1 MGDIPPETGA
11 GAGVAS
17 GAGGAQ
23 SSGAGAIDVV
33 TLGATAKEGGTRS
46 ISYRIG
52 GWSDL
57 PFLGPRP
64 PGVRSPLV
72 ALEICDDP
80 RIWPAVITRDLG
92 DLATDP
98 AAWAREAE
106 RRFSADLVR
115 LVLTST
121 REQSFSDLPAI
132 GRTVEAV
139 LSATTLPLI
148 IEGSDEPGLDR
159 EVFQRCG
166 EAGAGERLLL
176 GTAEADRYRSV
187 AAAALAY
194 GHSVVAQSPIDINL
208 AKQLNILLREIGV
221 PHDRIVIDPYTGALG
236 YGFEYSY
243 SVMERIRDAALKGD
257 RDLAMPMISQAP
269 DSTVV
274 KEVREAP
281 PEWQREIAVRWEFGF
296 ALPAV
301 IAGADIVSVRH
312 PETVQL
318 LKEAFRNLLAGT
330 PEGGGP
336 GGA

>member
-1 MGDIPPETGA
+1 MPGRPDR
-11 GAGVAS
+11 
-17 GAGGAQ
+17 
-23 SSGAGAIDVV
+23 IDTV
-33 TLGATAKEGGTRS
+33 TLGATATEGGTRS
-46 ISYRIG
+46 VSYRIG
-52 GWSDL
+52 GWDDY
-57 PFLGPRP
+57 PFLGRRP
-64 PGVRSPLV
+64 EGVRSPLV
-72 ALEICDDP
+72 ALEVCDDP
-80 RIWPAVITRDLG
+80 RTWPAPVIREIG
-92 DLATDP
+92 DLSGDP
-98 AAWAREAE
+98 AGWAREAE
-106 RRFSADLVR
+106 KRFSADLVR

-121 REQSFSDLPAI
+121 RDRSFSDFPAV
-132 GRTVEAV
+132 GKTVEAV

-148 IEGSDEPGLDR
+148 IEGSSEPELDR

-194 GHSVVAQSPIDINL
+194 GHSVSAQSPIDINL

-269 DSTVV
+269 DSLVV
-274 KEVREAP
+274 KEVREALP
-281 PEWQREIAVRWEFGF
+281 DWQQEIAIRWEFGF
-296 ALPAV
+296 ALSAAV
-301 IAGADIVSVRH
+301 AGADIVSVRH
-312 PETVQL
+312 PGTVPL
-318 LKEAFRNLLAGT
+318 LKEAFRGFVQGG
-330 PEGGGP
+330 PQGGGP